1 MDTEKE
7 KAHKEVDAAMA
18 EVDRLKTVASDLEKN
33 TEVHKG
39 VLEAEIMNL
48 TNKIPELENDV
59 EIQKEI
65 VARIKSQSYAEQ
77 SILDSIKEQT
87 SFAKDDFDMV
97 LEDLQGK
104 RDELATVETMIA
116 DKTKA
121 GQVSQSL
128 LEVKINSLRRNV
140 TDLENAHRN
149 TMMQHATELTKTKLD
164 LETVQS
170 EVNMAKSILTS
181 ATKETEVIK
190 NEMLNFKRDAGF
202 LQAECD
208 FLTGDIEALAN
219 EKSTLIAEV
228 TPLRYQMEAER
239 ETLKGLTKERI
250 QQHETNR
257 SRVELIDKR
266 EADLKAKY
274 EEVGLQY

>member
-1 MDTEKE
+1 
-7 KAHKEVDAAMA
+7 MA

-39 VLEAEIMNL
+39 VLEAEIMSL
-48 TNKIPELENDV
+48 TNKIPALENDV

-149 TMMQHATELTKTKLD
+149 TMMQHATELTKMKLD

-190 NEMLNFKRDAGF
+190 NEMFNFKREAEF

-208 FLTGDIEALAN
+208 FLTGDIEALTN
-219 EKSTLIAEV
+219 EKSKLIAEV
-228 TPLRYQMEAER
+228 TPLRSQMEVER

-250 QQHETNR
+250 QQHEANR

-266 EADLKAKY
+266 EVDLKAKY